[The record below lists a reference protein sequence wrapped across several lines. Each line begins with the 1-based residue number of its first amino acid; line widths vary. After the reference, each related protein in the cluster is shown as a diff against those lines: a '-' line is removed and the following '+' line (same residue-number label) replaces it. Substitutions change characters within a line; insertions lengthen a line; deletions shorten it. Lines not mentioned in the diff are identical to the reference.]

1 MTTISVREHEQ
12 TRWNRMSAQTL
23 SRRLQRMSRPDKI
36 RAFIEEAERRDSGRL
51 YLEGIERAREVGVY
65 INDIVA
71 QEILEILRTILADV
85 DRDRLVEALGTY
97 LSWPSSGITMLRE
110 LNPRAVAPSNRE
122 VVNAQ
127 RIGRIGPDL
136 QSHGSVTGRSSRGG
150 PIDPA
155 TGTVGRPRT
164 GEPVDMTPMQEDLD
178 IIRQEAQDHLD
189 LESTLNDMEKDAPAG
204 GVQRRIKFRKKRKE
218 DQGRR

>member
-1 MTTISVREHEQ
+1 MTTISAREHEQ
-12 TRWNRMSAQTL
+12 TRWNQMSARTL

-71 QEILEILRTILADV
+71 QEILEILRILVSHV

-97 LSWPSSGITMLRE
+97 LTWPSSGITMLRE
-110 LNPRAVAPSNRE
+110 LTPGAVAPSNRE

-136 QSHGSVTGRSSRGG
+136 QSHGVVTGRFSRGG
-150 PIDPA
+150 E
-155 TGTVGRPRT
+155 TVDT
-164 GEPVDMTPMQEDLD
+164 TPMQEDLD

-218 DQGRR
+218 D